1 MTLDDRNEQIELIL
15 DHSQNPHNYGEMSEA
30 EVTRKGGQPGCGD
43 VVTIY
48 LKMDGDRIAD
58 ICYTGQGCT
67 ISQAA
72 TSLLTDEVKGKS
84 AAEIEAMDYHA
95 IAEMVGEEVVQTR
108 PRCATLGLDTL
119 KAALQEWRRQ
129 GRA

>member
-1 MTLDDRNEQIELIL
+1 MSLEDRNAQIEYIVE
-15 DHSQNPHNYGEMSEA
+15 HYENPHNYGELTGA
-30 EVTRKGGQPGCGD
+30 VVTRKGGQPGCGD

-58 ICYTGQGCT
+58 ISYTGEGCT

-72 TSLLTDEVKGKS
+72 TSILTDEVKGKS
-84 AAEIEAMDYHA
+84 IDEVERLDYHA
-95 IAEMVGEEVVQTR
+95 ISDWVGEEVVQTR

-119 KAALQEWRRQ
+119 KAALQEYRKTQ
-129 GRA
+129 